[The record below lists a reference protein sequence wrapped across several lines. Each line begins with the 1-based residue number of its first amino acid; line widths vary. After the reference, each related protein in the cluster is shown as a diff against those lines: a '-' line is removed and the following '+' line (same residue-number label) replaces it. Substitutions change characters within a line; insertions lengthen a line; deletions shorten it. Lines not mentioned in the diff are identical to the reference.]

1 MIKIQIVLILVV
13 MDHAL
18 TDANHKLS
26 QRTRNVLIL
35 VVMDHA
41 LTAQLMWFP

>member
-1 MIKIQIVLILVV
+1 MIKIQIKSVLILVV

-18 TDANHKLS
+18 TVINVAEKADA
-26 QRTRNVLIL
+26 RVLIL

-41 LTAQLMWFP
+41 LTA